1 MHYSSFPFSPPILS
15 VNICLTIPLNIK
27 YVHWKKTPILK
38 TFNTCARVCV
48 HGMANCNM
56 IFFLFRIAEP
66 WQQLSS
72 KGCICGSVMGSQW
85 CAGQAGSL
93 FHRLRDGMCKAVAG
107 AGSRRAWI
115 MNSIFSACLLCPPLS
130 TKLYLDIKRCHRP
143 CSVTAEPVVMIKA
156 ENIGGLCRSEAGQ
169 ANDCWQNDMISVSP
183 FICQMQHVL
192 ICAVMVGF

>member
-1 MHYSSFPFSPPILS
+1 MR
-15 VNICLTIPLNIK
+15 VC
-27 YVHWKKTPILK
+27 
-38 TFNTCARVCV
+38 VCV
-48 HGMANCNM
+48 HGMVNCNM

-143 CSVTAEPVVMIKA
+143 CSVTAGNDKGREYRRALQKWSGTSKRLLTKWYDKCFTIHLPNA
-156 ENIGGLCRSEAGQ
+156 TCSDLCSYGR
-169 ANDCWQNDMISVSP
+169 
-183 FICQMQHVL
+183 FL
-192 ICAVMVGF
+192 RLTR